1 MTTLLTIDG
10 LRKEYPVRS
19 GLLQRTV
26 GLVKAVNGVS
36 LEIAQGSTFGLL
48 GESGCGKSTLC
59 NVILGLEPPTSGR
72 ILFRDKDITGL
83 GRKERKAWRRDIQPV
98 FQDPYGALPPR
109 MRVGRILEEPFRIHG
124 LDTSAKA
131 TSLLERVG
139 LPAELAD
146 RYPHELSGGQRQ
158 RVVIARALA
167 LEPSLVVLDEPVSAL
182 DVSVQAR
189 VLDLLE
195 SLQADLGLS
204 YLFVSH
210 DLGVVRHVS
219 DEIGVMYLGD
229 LVERGPADAIYSNA
243 YHPYTWTLLWAMPSV
258 RDPGL
263 RRQGR
268 EVRGE
273 QPSALNVPSGCKFRT
288 RCPLATDKCREEH
301 PPLREV
307 KPGHWAACHYAEE
320 VPMRMRRSENAAE
333 GANNEFGEHDG
344 GSQR

>member
-1 MTTLLTIDG
+1 MTALLRIED

-26 GLVKAVNGVS
+26 GTVKAVDGVS
-36 LEIAQGSTFGLL
+36 LEIEQGSTFGLL

-59 NVILGLEPPTSGR
+59 NLILGLEPPTSGR
-72 ILFRDKDITGL
+72 ILFSGEDISEL
-83 GRKERKAWRRDIQPV
+83 GRKGRKAWRRDIQPV

-109 MRVGRILEEPFRIHG
+109 MRVGRILEEPSRIHG
-124 LDTSAKA
+124 LDAA
-131 TSLLERVG
+131 TKSDTLLERVG
-139 LPAELAD
+139 LPSQLAN

-167 LEPSLVVLDEPVSAL
+167 LDPSLVVLDEPVSAL

-195 SLQADLGLS
+195 SLQKDLGLT

-229 LVERGPADAIYSNA
+229 LVERGPADAIYGGA
-243 YHPYTWTLLWAMPSV
+243 LHPYTWTLLWAMPSLHGPGV
-258 RDPGL
+258 R
-263 RRQGR
+263 GR
-268 EVRGE
+268 GDEIRGE
-273 QPSALNVPSGCKFRT
+273 QPSPLNVPSGCKFRT
-288 RCPLATDKCREEH
+288 RCPLATDKCREER

-320 VPMRMRRSENAAE
+320 VPTRMRSLKEE
-333 GANNEFGEHDG
+333 EEANDE
-344 GSQR
+344 RR

>member
-1 MTTLLTIDG
+1 MTALLTIEG
-10 LRKEYPVRS
+10 LRKEYAVRR
-19 GLLQRTV
+19 GLLQRTI
-26 GLVKAVNGVS
+26 GAVKAVDGVS
-36 LEIAQGSTFGLL
+36 LEIERGSTFGLL

-59 NVILGLEPPTSGR
+59 YMILGLEAPTAGR
-72 ILFRDKDITGL
+72 ILFRGEDISEL
-83 GRKERKAWRRDIQPV
+83 GRKERKAWRRDVQPV

-124 LDTSAKA
+124 LDAA
-131 TSLLERVG
+131 TKPITLLERVG
-139 LPAELAD
+139 LPSQLAH

-167 LEPSLVVLDEPVSAL
+167 LDPSLVVLDEPVSAL

-195 SLQADLGLS
+195 ALQKDLGLT

-229 LVERGPADAIYSNA
+229 LVERGPADAIYGDA
-243 YHPYTWTLLWAMPSV
+243 LHPYTWTLLWAMPSLRGPGV
-258 RDPGL
+258 R
-263 RRQGR
+263 GR
-268 EVRGE
+268 GDKVRGE
-273 QPSALNVPSGCKFRT
+273 QPSPLNVPSGCKFRT
-288 RCPLATDKCREEH
+288 RCPLATDKCREER
-301 PPLREV
+301 PPLRVV

-320 VPMRMRRSENAAE
+320 VPRRMRRLK
-333 GANNEFGEHDG
+333 NEEEEDNDESG
-344 GSQR
+344 